1 LRLQI
6 DKQIG
11 PSGSRSAFIEKVL
24 SDHLEKLAREKI
36 GARDLILTSVAADRL
51 TAGMESVLRNR
62 ADIFET
68 HEDQAN
74 TQ

>member
-1 LRLQI
+1 
-6 DKQIG
+6 
-11 PSGSRSAFIEKVL
+11 
-24 SDHLEKLAREKI
+24 
-36 GARDLILTSVAADRL
+36 LILTSVAADRL